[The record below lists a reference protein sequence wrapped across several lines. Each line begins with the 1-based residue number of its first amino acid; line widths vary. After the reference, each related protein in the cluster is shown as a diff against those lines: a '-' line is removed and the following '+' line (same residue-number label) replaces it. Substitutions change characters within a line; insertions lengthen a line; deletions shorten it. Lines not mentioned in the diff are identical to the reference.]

1 MRELR
6 KFKSDESGQTVVEYA
21 LVVVVILLASYL
33 IMQAIGDELS
43 NILNEILNILRQVL
57 RPATPP
63 TGG

>member
-1 MRELR
+1 MRQLR
-6 KFKSDESGQTVVEYA
+6 RFGSDESGQTVVEYA

-43 NILNEILNILRQVL
+43 NILNEILGILREVL

>member
-6 KFKSDESGQTVVEYA
+6 RFSFDERGQTVVEYA

-43 NILNEILNILRQVL
+43 NILNEILGILRQVL

-63 TGG
+63 SGG

>member
-1 MRELR
+1 MRKLHR
-6 KFKSDESGQTVVEYA
+6 FTSDESGQTVVEYA

-43 NILNEILNILRQVL
+43 NILNEILSILREVL

-63 TGG
+63 VGG

>member
-1 MRELR
+1 MRKLHR
-6 KFKSDESGQTVVEYA
+6 FTADESGQTVVEYA

-43 NILNEILNILRQVL
+43 NILNEILSILRQVL

-63 TGG
+63 VGG

>member
-1 MRELR
+1 MRKLR

-43 NILNEILNILRQVL
+43 NILNEILSILRQVL

>member
-43 NILNEILNILRQVL
+43 NILNEILSILRQVL

>member
-1 MRELR
+1 MRALR
-6 KFKSDESGQTVVEYA
+6 RFSSDESGQTVIEYA

-33 IMQAIGDELS
+33 IMQTIGDELS
-43 NILNEILNILRQVL
+43 NILNEILGILRDIL

>member
-1 MRELR
+1 MRKLQR
-6 KFKSDESGQTVVEYA
+6 FTSDESGQTVVEYA

-43 NILNEILNILRQVL
+43 NILNEILGILREVL

-63 TGG
+63 VGG